1 MVQWN
6 DNSQL
11 EIGSWKR
18 LVVWM
23 LQEHLLLQDPHRST
37 RMWIIAM
44 HSVQHTTAR
53 VQILPIT
60 IDTHYQ
66 MCALHISVSQL
77 LWCCKSSI
85 YSNLCNNDAIN
96 EPVAGWMEPLCLA
109 TGTWL
114 IGTPFHDPGCQSLHH
129 QVSRRPAKRLQTREE
144 VARLTMAET
153 NSQGSCPIDYRLVHL
168 AVTP

>member
-1 MVQWN
+1 
-6 DNSQL
+6 
-11 EIGSWKR
+11 
-18 LVVWM
+18 M

-37 RMWIIAM
+37 RMWIIAV
-44 HSVQHTTAR
+44 HTVQHTTAR

-109 TGTWL
+109 AGTWL

-153 NSQGSCPIDYRLVHL
+153 NSQGSCPIDYSLVHL